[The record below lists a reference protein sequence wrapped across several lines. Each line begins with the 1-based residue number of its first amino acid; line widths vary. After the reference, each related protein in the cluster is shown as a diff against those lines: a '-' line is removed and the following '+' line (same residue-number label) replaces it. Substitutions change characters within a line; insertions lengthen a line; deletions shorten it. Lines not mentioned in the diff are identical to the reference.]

1 MKKIILSILLLL
13 FSATFAISQDYAV
26 DKGAFILSGTGSFT
40 SQGGDLYKDFE
51 GNRLS
56 TFSLTSAADY
66 FVVRNVF
73 IGAGITYTRMSQGE
87 DSMSTVGIGPTV
99 GYAFGKAEG
108 KSYPYIATGIQFYSV
123 GADDETIPGT
133 NIFIGAG
140 MILSIKEHL
149 GLVLEIGYNFQKL
162 KHEDW
167 AESESGNAF
176 IISIGIAGLIF

>member
-1 MKKIILSILLLL
+1 MKRIILSILLLS
-13 FSATFAISQDYAV
+13 FSATFAFSQDYAV
-26 DKGAFILSGTGSFT
+26 DKGGFILSGTGSFT
-40 SQGGDLYKDFE
+40 SQGGDLYEDFE

-56 TFSLTSAADY
+56 TFSLTSAANY

-73 IGAGITYTRMSQGE
+73 IGAGVAYTRVSQGE
-87 DSMSTVGIGPTV
+87 DSMSTIGVGPTV

-123 GADDETIPGT
+123 GANDETISGT
-133 NIFIGAG
+133 SILVSAGIIF
-140 MILSIKEHL
+140 SIKKHI
-149 GLVLEIGYNFQKL
+149 GLVLEIGYNFQTL

-176 IISIGIAGLIF
+176 VVSIGIAGLIF